1 MKQFVIGRIN
11 LLEKFMECIG
21 EKVKDVGEEGEK
33 QRAVIVKIAA
43 PTI

>member
-1 MKQFVIGRIN
+1 MVRLRKLRM
-11 LLEKFMECIG
+11 L
-21 EKVKDVGEEGEK
+21 GEEGEK